1 MSEVP
6 DAVHQITIPF
16 RTRRRTIYR
25 TESDGRSKLPSSLT
39 QRENAMTLKS
49 LDTSCVKL
57 IKKTAVIGV
66 SLLLI
71 VNLLGLTRGRA
82 WRDL

>member
-1 MSEVP
+1 
-6 DAVHQITIPF
+6 
-16 RTRRRTIYR
+16 
-25 TESDGRSKLPSSLT
+25 
-39 QRENAMTLKS
+39 MTLKS